1 MLENLMSV
9 DDICRKLGIGKNT
22 AYAIVKTVKHIKIGK
37 KIYVLDCDLEEYIKT
52 KFEG

>member
-1 MLENLMSV
+1 MLNPLKIIERLKKETNNSV
-9 DDICRKLGIGKNT
+9 FLFIREKS
-22 AYAIVKTVKHIKIGK
+22 IKGK